1 MSNAK
6 WKSKLVSSSIPLEF
20 EVAKLLAS
28 NGFAISADFTYSR
41 NDSGIIKD
49 FSTDIN
55 ATGYLPLSDPNKM
68 QGKLELLIE
77 CKQRYPSIK
86 WLFFPDPNNPDF
98 SPITLGRTI
107 SAVDEFSLLFFPR
120 NVTVPFDETMDF
132 CYKGV
137 EINEESGQVHD
148 SELKHGIAQLQYAL
162 PRLLTENIMSS
173 LRGGVDSVPFLYC
186 PILLT
191 TAELFVANDTLTTED
206 VENST
211 SISDFAKQVPFLVLF
226 SEYGPDF
233 EKHCQNECSPL
244 ANLSRFDSARFI
256 QNYRR
261 NNGEYEHQLPMFLG
275 SRYAN
280 GLPDVLISSFSQFV
294 ICTMSEFQTL
304 VNKITEISTNAVDG
318 LGASAN
324 IKL

>member
-1 MSNAK
+1 MSNTK

-28 NGFAISADFTYSR
+28 NGFAVSADFIYSR
-41 NDSGIIKD
+41 NDSGVIKD

-55 ATGYLPLSDPNKM
+55 ATGYLPLSDPNKI

-77 CKQRYPSIK
+77 CKQRYSSIK
-86 WLFFPDPNNPDF
+86 WLFFPDPNDPGF

-107 SAVDEFSLLFFPR
+107 RAVDEFSLLFFQPDA
-120 NVTVPFDETMDF
+120 TVLFDENMDF

-137 EINEESGQVHD
+137 EINEEGGLVHD

-162 PRLLTENIMSS
+162 PRLLTENIINNV
-173 LRGGVDSVPFLYC
+173 RGGVDGIPFLYC

-191 TAELFVANDTLTTED
+191 TAELFIAKDTLTTED
-206 VENST
+206 IENST
-211 SISDFAKQVPFLVLF
+211 TISDFAKQVPFLVLY

-244 ANLSRFDSARFI
+244 ANLSSFDSTKFI

-261 NNGEYEHQLPMFLG
+261 NNGEYEHKLPMVLG
-275 SRYAN
+275 PRYAKA
-280 GLPDVLISSFSQFV
+280 LPDVLISSFSQFV
-294 ICTMSEFQTL
+294 ICTMSEFPAL

-318 LGASAN
+318 LGASAS